1 MSSPANQTASP
12 PKTRRAPA
20 RLPRP
25 VWIALAAAVGLV
37 VVAVGFYLAPA
48 GHDRPAV
55 IEENERLDESP
66 KSEDLWHA
74 AKTGDAGLVEA
85 LLAEGLDA
93 SAQTEYGV
101 TALQFAAARGH
112 LDVVRVLLAHR
123 ADVNRRDRFYGAS
136 PLGSAADKQHWEVVA
151 VLLEAGARGAAD
163 ILPGAAAAG
172 AIDVVRVALETGTVA
187 AAVLDRALAVVP
199 PDRIEIIELLETAGG
214 TRPAAAPAKVVIY
227 KLPLEMFVGTYRNE
241 AGFEFGVAATGDKLS
256 LIFDEKPIAMLV
268 RSAEE
273 AFTAADD
280 VTTTFEFQREKEQFV
295 RFIRSHIESTMT
307 FERIQAPQAA
317 SLSEPTD
324 DDAGEIVP
332 QNWPSFR
339 GPQAT
344 GIADGQKP
352 PALWDVAKGIN
363 VRWKTPIAG
372 LAHACPIVWDDR
384 VYVTTAVRADGK
396 SELKVGLYGDVDS
409 AEDRTE
415 HSWRICCLDKNSGEV
430 VWERIAHEGVPRTKR
445 HTKGS
450 HANCTPAT
458 DGAHVVVNFGSEG
471 LYCYDRDGTLLW
483 QHDLGA
489 LDSGWFFDEEYQWGF
504 GSSPVI
510 FRDLVIVQCDMGR
523 GSYIAAYRLADGDEA
538 WRTSR
543 DEIPSW
549 GSPTVVEG
557 PERAELVTNATRFA
571 RGYDPLT
578 GKELW
583 RLGRQSEI
591 TVPTPFFGEGLIFV
605 VSGYSPLQPLNAIR
619 PGAAGDIS
627 LPGNET
633 SSEFVSWS
641 RPRAGSYL
649 PTPIAYRGRLYVCSN
664 NGVVACYEA
673 ATGREI
679 YKRRLPG
686 GGAYTASP
694 VAADGK
700 VYFTNEQGQ
709 VTVLKADAQ
718 FEVLAQNPLG
728 EVCLSTPAI
737 SEGLMFFRTEGHVVA
752 VGQPKP
758 ATK

>member
-1 MSSPANQTASP
+1 VVHENGRREAPPAN
-12 PKTRRAPA
+12 
-20 RLPRP
+20 
-25 VWIALAAAVGLV
+25 
-37 VVAVGFYLAPA
+37 
-48 GHDRPAV
+48 D
-55 IEENERLDESP
+55 
-66 KSEDLWHA
+66 DLWRA
-74 AKTGDAGLVEA
+74 AKKGDAALVAA
-85 LLAEGLDA
+85 LLAEGLDPN
-93 SAQTEYGV
+93 AQTEYGV

-112 LDVVRVLLAHR
+112 LDVVRTLLAHG
-123 ADVNRRDRFYGAS
+123 ADVSRRDRFYGAA
-136 PLGSAADKQHWEVVA
+136 PLTAAADKQHWQVVA
-151 VLLEAGARGAAD
+151 ALLEAGAGGAD
-163 ILPGAAAAG
+163 QILPGAAAAG
-172 AIDVVRVALETGTVA
+172 ALGVVRVALETGTVGA
-187 AAVLDRALAVVP
+187 AAMNRALALVP
-199 PDRIEIIELLETAGG
+199 HDQNEIIELLETAGASWPD
-214 TRPAAAPAKVVIY
+214 PASAEVVIY
-227 KLPLEMFVGTYRNE
+227 KLPLEMFIGTYRNE
-241 AGFEFGVAATGDKLS
+241 AGFEFGVTVAGDRLS
-256 LIFDEKPIAMLV
+256 LIFDERPIAALV
-268 RSAEE
+268 RTGEK

-280 VTTTFEFQREKEQFV
+280 VTTTFEFQLEGEQFV
-295 RFIRSHIESTMT
+295 RFIRTHIESTMA
-307 FERIQAPQAA
+307 FERIQSPPAG
-317 SLSEPTD
+317 SLSEPAD
-324 DDAGEIVP
+324 DDDGGANVP

-352 PALWDVAKGIN
+352 PTVWNVAKGTN
-363 VRWKTPIAG
+363 VRWKSPIAG

-384 VYVTTAVRADGK
+384 VYVTTAVLAEGN

-409 AEDRTE
+409 AEDLTG
-415 HSWRICCLDKNSGEV
+415 HSWRICCLDKDSGDIL
-430 VWERIAHEGVPRTKR
+430 WERIAREGVPRTKR

-483 QHDLGA
+483 RHDLGT
-489 LDSGWFFDEEYQWGF
+489 LDSGWFFDEDFQWGF

-510 FRDLVIVQCDMGR
+510 FRDLVIVQCDVGR
-523 GSYIAAYRLADGDEA
+523 GSYIAAYRLADGSEA
-538 WRTSR
+538 WRTAR

-549 GSPTVVEG
+549 GTPTVVEG
-557 PERAELVTNATRFA
+557 PGRAELVTNATRFA

-578 GKELW
+578 GQELW

-591 TVPTPFFGEGLIFV
+591 TVPTPFLAEGLIFV

-633 SSEFVSWS
+633 SNEFVSWS

-649 PTPIAYRGRLYVCSN
+649 PTPIAYRRHLYVCSN

-709 VTVLKADAQ
+709 VTVLKAGAE
-718 FEVLAQNPLG
+718 FGVLSQNPLG

-737 SEGLMFFRTEGHVVA
+737 SAGVMFFRTEGHVVA
-752 VGQPKP
+752 VGRPKP